1 MTDLPW
7 GQRKTKMEVYYKATL
22 KDGFAKE
29 ALAYTQKPYQYHIGL
44 NVLPDW
50 KWKSTEPCGHGLH
63 LGKFLKDW
71 YGEEPPPS
79 SHSQYYLTEFYIARP
94 GVILG
99 EDSVKVRCGYVF
111 LDRRLTREEC
121 RGIVKREQEDIALE
135 RGMDNFMRSL
145 PTSRFVDDDWIKHS
159 RRTFTQA
166 DYEAQ
171 GMTVITPTRTM
182 TLKTTHKKGEIR
194 TALKYAINKR
204 KE

>member
-1 MTDLPW
+1 MTD
-7 GQRKTKMEVYYKATL
+7 QVYYKATL

-29 ALAYTQKPYQYHIGL
+29 AHVYCKEPFQYHIGL

-50 KWKSTEPCGHGLH
+50 NWKDTNACGHGLH

-71 YGEEPPPS
+71 YGEEPPFPS
-79 SHSQYYLTEFYIARP
+79 QSQYCLTEFYIARP

-99 EDSVKVRCGYVF
+99 EDHVKVRCGYVF

-121 RGIVKREQEDIALE
+121 REIVKREKEAIEIE
-135 RGMDNFMRSL
+135 RDMFKFMASL

-159 RRTFTQA
+159 HRTFTQA

-182 TLKTTHKKGEIR
+182 TMNPTIKKGDIR
-194 TALKYAINKR
+194 TALKYAINKK
-204 KE
+204 KEVN